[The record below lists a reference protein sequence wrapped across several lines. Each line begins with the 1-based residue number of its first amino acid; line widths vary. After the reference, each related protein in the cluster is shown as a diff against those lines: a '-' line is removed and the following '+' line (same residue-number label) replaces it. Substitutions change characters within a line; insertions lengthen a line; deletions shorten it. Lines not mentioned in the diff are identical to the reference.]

1 MCICQILPWATFHK
15 CKFKE
20 GSDSKENI
28 GTLPVAVF
36 APSKV
41 FEENSEGKTFES
53 LWRFPVMR
61 ITQKSLKIPGTFT

>member
-1 MCICQILPWATFHK
+1 MRIRLRIYIYEGYMCICQILPWATFHK

-41 FEENSEGKTFES
+41 FEENSEEKN
-53 LWRFPVMR
+53 
-61 ITQKSLKIPGTFT
+61 I